1 VAIWRFV
8 FNFKLEV
15 TMSDQVVEKNTEKTI
30 ETALEKTIE
39 KTTDNIS
46 GKILS
51 GSTNRSL
58 GQVLEHTPAKL
69 LDAVI
74 NQPFNLDSKNSAPEI
89 QLDPALIAELCEVTS
104 DPSQAVNIAIRQWLQ
119 RRAIKEADSSRP
131 LSINPIVPPRGEW
144 ND

>member
-1 VAIWRFV
+1 VDPLI
-8 FNFKLEV
+8 
-15 TMSDQVVEKNTEKTI
+15 D
-30 ETALEKTIE
+30 
-39 KTTDNIS
+39 
-46 GKILS
+46 
-51 GSTNRSL
+51 
-58 GQVLEHTPAKL
+58 P
-69 LDAVI
+69 VI